1 MSKDFQ
7 PHFTNKHKTKIS
19 IIFMVFT
26 EFKMIGGGINIKRF
40 KKMKDLQVYDETLK
54 SFDGCST

>member
-1 MSKDFQ
+1 
-7 PHFTNKHKTKIS
+7 
-19 IIFMVFT
+19 MVFT